1 MKTFYAKGKKLSE
14 EITEY
19 YKGVVSYSLA
29 NKLIRKK
36 DVKVNGIRV
45 KLDQKTEL
53 GDKIEVYYD
62 GEDKRADKVLYQD
75 DNILVVYKPQGITS
89 EDFYNLIL
97 KQKQSAGFIHRLDQN
112 TDGIMI
118 FSLNGKAEEC
128 LLAGFKDRTF
138 EKKPNTKVA

>member
-19 YKGVVSYSLA
+19 FKGAVSYSLA

-36 DVKVNGIRV
+36 EIKLNGVRVKQDVK
-45 KLDQKTEL
+45 TEI

-62 GEDKRADKVLYQD
+62 GEDKRADKVLYSD
-75 DNILVVYKPQGITS
+75 ENILVAYKPQGITS
-89 EDFYNLIL
+89 EEFYSLIR
-97 KQKQSAGFIHRLDQN
+97 QKHTSAGFIHRLDQN

-118 FSLNGKAEEC
+118 FSLNQTAEE
-128 LLAGFKDRTF
+128 LLLKGFKER
-138 EKKPNTKVA
+138 